1 MCIIYLNHCEE
12 NRQFLLHAKANPSLK
27 KQSYTTFEK
36 KKQMLEKISQRV
48 EQEFK
53 IFSSPMDIPIK
64 VEICLMVIENVNT
77 INFF

>member
-12 NRQFLLHAKANPSLK
+12 NRQFLLRAKANPSLK
-27 KQSYTTFEK
+27 KQSYTTFKK